1 MYYSSHHSISFLCF
15 EGLSPSLP
23 TGRSLALSSA
33 KEPKSLREALAHP
46 EWRRAMVEEKEALQ
60 KNGTWELVL
69 LLEGKGPTLLMIG

>member
-1 MYYSSHHSISFLCF
+1 MYYSSHHSISFLSF

-23 TGRSLALSSA
+23 TGLLLFLLQ
-33 KEPKSLREALAHP
+33 KKPKSLREALAHP

-69 LLEGKGPTLLMIG
+69 LLEGKGDDYEF